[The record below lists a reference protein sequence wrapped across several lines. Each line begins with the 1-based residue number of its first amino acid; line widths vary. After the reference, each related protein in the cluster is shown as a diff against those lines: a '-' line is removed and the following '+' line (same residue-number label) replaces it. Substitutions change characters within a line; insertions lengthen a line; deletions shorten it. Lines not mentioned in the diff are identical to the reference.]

1 MEFTRLRLTG
11 FKSFVD
17 PTDVHIDPGLT
28 GIVGPNGCGKSNIV
42 EALRWVM
49 GENAPRQMRSSEMD
63 EVIFAGTADRPARNM
78 AEVLLSLDNAA
89 RRAPAAYNEGPEIDV
104 TRRIERGSG
113 SQFRVNGREVRA
125 RDVQTLFAD
134 AASGARTTAIVNQGQ
149 VGDLVSAKPAERRRV
164 LEDAAGI
171 TGLHARRHEA
181 ELRLRA
187 AETNL
192 ERLEDVI
199 GALEE
204 QHRGLKRQARQATRY
219 RNLSDRIRRTEAS
232 LLHRRWLAVTRAMA
246 AAQEALTLAESA
258 VVESTAAA
266 ARATGAHEEAADA
279 LPPLRAAERDA
290 AEALQM
296 LLVRRDGLDQEARRV
311 AQAVQALDLRI
322 RQLEGDAT
330 GARERRS
337 DAEGAL
343 ARLAAEAE
351 DIAAR
356 QEGHDTAL
364 AALDGELA
372 DAREA
377 DEAAETAHAAAMRD
391 HTAAE
396 ASRNALERRVAETRA
411 RRERIAARERQLADE
426 EARHGPLGRFER
438 ALAEAEAATA
448 AAREELERSQA
459 ALDAAETER
468 ARAVDDDDHA
478 RAALREAEAG
488 LGRAKS
494 ETDTLAALLD
504 LGESELWPPVIDT
517 IAVAPGYEVALGAA
531 LGDDLLASGDEA
543 APAHWREPAPVGGPP
558 PLPPGARPLSDFVD
572 APAALRLR
580 LSQIGLVADRV
591 EGDSLAPRLVQGQRL
606 VARTGALWRWD
617 GYRVAAGTP
626 TAAAK
631 RMEQRN
637 RLEDLR
643 GTLGDL
649 EASVARAAAAAN
661 ATGERLRA
669 AVAAEEA
676 GRAARRDAE
685 TALTSARAVETE
697 AAAAL
702 AGELSYRRSAEEAQA
717 GMAVEL
723 DEADAALA
731 AAAEELES
739 LPNPAVRNEA
749 AERTRKALEDA
760 RGRVARIG
768 QDYQRQVAE
777 GEQRARRRTA
787 IDSELQSWRGR
798 ATAADRDIE
807 GFAARI
813 EEASGERAAL
823 RERPEALARERD
835 ALAGEIA
842 EADLRRERAAGALAD
857 ADARLE
863 EAARALRAAEGRLAE
878 KREDRVRREADLE
891 QERQRMDTV
900 AERVRERLGCSP
912 ETILE
917 TAGIEPD
924 ADLPDAE
931 ALEARLEKLNRERD
945 NIGPVNL
952 RADIEASELDTKIG
966 EMQGEREDLL
976 GAIARLR
983 HGIAGLNRE
992 GRERLLAAF
1001 ETIDGHFRTVFT
1013 RLFGGGSARL
1023 ELTEAEDP
1031 FESGLEVMAS
1041 PPGKRLQSM
1050 SLMSG
1055 GEQALTAISL
1065 LFAVFL
1071 TNPTPVCV
1079 LDEVD
1084 APLDDNNVDRF
1095 CNLLEEIARAGETR
1109 FLLITHHRLTMA
1121 RMDRLYGVTMPEPG
1135 VSQLVSVDLMAAER
1149 LREPA

>member
-78 AEVLLSLDNAA
+78 AEAMLSLDNSA
-89 RRAPAAYNEGPEIDV
+89 REAPAAYNEGPEINV

-113 SQFRVNGREVRA
+113 SQFRVNGRDVRA

-149 VGDLVSAKPAERRRV
+149 IGDLVNAKPAERRRV

-219 RNLSDRIRRTEAS
+219 RNLSARIKSAEAS
-232 LLHRRWLAVTRAMA
+232 LLHRRWLAATQAMTE
-246 AAQEALTLAESA
+246 AQEALALAESQVTEDA
-258 VVESTAAA
+258 RAA
-266 ARATGAHEEAADA
+266 ARATTAHEDAANA
-279 LPPLRAAERDA
+279 LPPLRAAEREAADA
-290 AEALQM
+290 LRSLE
-296 LLVRRDGLDQEARRV
+296 VKRDGLDQEAQRV
-311 AQAVQALDLRI
+311 SQAVRALDLRI
-322 RQLEGDAT
+322 RQLEGDAE
-330 GARERRS
+330 GARDRRS

-343 ARLAAEAE
+343 TRLAAEAE
-351 DIAAR
+351 DLAAR
-356 QEGHDTAL
+356 DEGHDAAL
-364 AALDGELA
+364 AALAGELA
-372 DAREA
+372 EASKSDAA
-377 DEAAETAHAAAMRD
+377 AEAA
-391 HTAAE
+391 HTAALRE
-396 ASRNALERRVAETRA
+396 LTAADASRNALERRVDEART
-411 RRERIAARERQLADE
+411 RRERIAARQRQLADDEAKHRPLRQFE
-426 EARHGPLGRFER
+426 E

-448 AAREELERSQA
+448 SARAELERTQA
-459 ALDAAETER
+459 GLDN
-468 ARAVDDDDHA
+468 
-478 RAALREAEAG
+478 AEAG
-488 LGRAKS
+488 RLRAASADDDARTALRGAESTLEKAKS
-494 ETDTLAALLD
+494 ETGTLAALLD
-504 LGESELWPPVIDT
+504 LEESELWPPVIDL
-517 IAVAPGYEVALGAA
+517 IVVEPGYEVALGAA
-531 LGDDLLASGDEA
+531 LGDDLLASGDAA
-543 APAHWREPAPVGGPP
+543 APTHWREPANDAGPP
-558 PLPPGARPLSDFVD
+558 PLPHGVLPLSQFVD
-572 APAALRLR
+572 APPALHRR
-580 LSQIGLVADRV
+580 LSQIGLIADQG
-591 EGDSLAPRLVQGQRL
+591 EGDALASRLVQGQRL
-606 VARTGALWRWD
+606 VSRAGALWRWD
-617 GYRVAAGTP
+617 GYRVVAGTP

-649 EASVARAAAAAN
+649 ETAFSRATEAAN
-661 ATGERLRA
+661 ASGDRLRA
-669 AVAAEEA
+669 AVAAEETA
-676 GRAARRDAE
+676 RSSRRDAE
-685 TALTSARAVETE
+685 TALAAARAAETE
-697 AAAAL
+697 AMAAL
-702 AGELSYRRSAEEAQA
+702 SGERSYRRSTQETRS

-731 AAAEELES
+731 MAAEELDALS
-739 LPNPAVRNEA
+739 DSTFQNEA
-749 AERTRKALEDA
+749 VERTRRALDET
-760 RGRVARIG
+760 RERVTRVSREH
-768 QDYQRQVAE
+768 QRSIAD

-787 IDSELQSWRGR
+787 IDSELESWRGR
-798 ATAADRDIE
+798 AVAAEREME

-813 EEASGERAAL
+813 DDAATERAAL
-823 RERPEALARERD
+823 MERPDALDRERD
-835 ALAGEIA
+835 ALSAEIA
-842 EADLRRERAAGALAD
+842 EAHLRRERAAGTLSD
-857 ADARLE
+857 AEIRLE
-863 EAARALRAAEGRLAE
+863 DAARAMRAADSRLAE
-878 KREDRVRREADLE
+878 RREERVRREAEID
-891 QERQRMDTV
+891 QHRQLMDTV
-900 AERVRERLGCSP
+900 SDRVRERLGCSP
-912 ETILE
+912 EAVLE
-917 TAGIEPD
+917 TVGIEPD
-924 ADLPDAE
+924 ADMPDTDI
-931 ALEARLEKLNRERD
+931 LEARLEKLNRELG
-945 NIGPVNL
+945 NMELPNF
-952 RADIEASELDTKIG
+952 RADIEATELDTRIA
-966 EMQGEREDLL
+966 EMNGEREDLL
-976 GAIARLR
+976 GAIAKLR

-1001 ETIDGHFRTVFT
+1001 DTIDRHFRSIFT

-1023 ELTEAEDP
+1023 ELTEADDP

-1065 LFAVFL
+1065 LFAVFQ
-1071 TNPTPVCV
+1071 TNPAPVCV

-1084 APLDDNNVDRF
+1084 APLDDNNVERF
-1095 CNLLEEIARAGETR
+1095 CNLLEEIAQGGDTR